1 MLNQVFNNTND
12 WLKFA
17 EAKCATLLAGN
28 TAVIFG
34 IAQATKDHEL
44 NHFLQ
49 LFLAAAVAQ
58 LAVSSV
64 FLLISLIPSLEI
76 RVFEPKPQKNANLI
90 YFSNIA
96 AYTPYEY
103 LKALNKASNNTQ
115 KITDY
120 EVMLAEQ
127 VINNSKIAT
136 RKFSLFKLAI
146 WFTTSAIATPILTI
160 FIFLSREHK

>member
-1 MLNQVFNNTND
+1 MLNQVFSNTND

-17 EAKCATLLAGN
+17 EAKCATLLGGN
-28 TAVIFG
+28 IAVIFG
-34 IAQATKDHEL
+34 IAQASKDYEL

-76 RVFEPKPQKNANLI
+76 RAFEPKPQKNSNLI

-103 LKALNKASNNTQ
+103 LTALNKASDNKR

-120 EVMLAEQ
+120 EMMLAEQ
-127 VINNSKIAT
+127 VINNAKIAT
-136 RKFSLFKLAI
+136 RKYSLFKISI
-146 WFTTSAIATPILTI
+146 WLTTSAIATPILTI